1 MHRMIVENEIRL
13 SRHLVLLVSGASD
26 KRRNLMSV
34 ELRALNP
41 ERNLLPELST
51 DPPSPNIKVDASGA
65 RRREVGRKK
74 ITCPVHT
81 RNIEIGGGGRTVTVA
96 LGQLSFAGGG
106 GIRFLT
112 PA

>member
-51 DPPSPNIKVDASGA
+51 DPPPPISKLMPAVREDGKSGEK
-65 RRREVGRKK
+65 R
-74 ITCPVHT
+74 
-81 RNIEIGGGGRTVTVA
+81 
-96 LGQLSFAGGG
+96 
-106 GIRFLT
+106 
-112 PA
+112 